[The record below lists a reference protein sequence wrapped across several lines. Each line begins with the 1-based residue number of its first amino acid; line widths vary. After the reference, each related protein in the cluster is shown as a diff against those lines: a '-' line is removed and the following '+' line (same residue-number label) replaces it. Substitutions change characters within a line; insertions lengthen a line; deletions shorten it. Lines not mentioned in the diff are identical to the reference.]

1 MVVLGLLDLANA
13 YCETDLKT
21 RCQHLI
27 RQSVTVDNVAALY
40 ATGMKYEA
48 LVIIFDIVFFF
59 FWFRFLSKINSYFFR
74 FSQDLEEYCLRF
86 AVHHL
91 TAVVQSDAFSKLDES
106 SLKQFITRV
115 AQMGAFR
122 Y

>member
-48 LVIIFDIVFFF
+48 LVIISDIVFFYSDF
-59 FWFRFLSKINSYFFR
+59 FQNLILYIFR